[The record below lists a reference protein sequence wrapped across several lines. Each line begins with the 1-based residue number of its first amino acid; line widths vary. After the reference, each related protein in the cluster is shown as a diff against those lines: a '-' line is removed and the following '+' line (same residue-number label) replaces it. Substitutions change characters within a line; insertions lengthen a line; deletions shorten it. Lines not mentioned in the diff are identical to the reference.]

1 MAAIGCCKLL
11 GASILRS
18 CICPCRSSHSVPINL
33 QDKCYSLLWNFLHLF
48 EWENVISL
56 RVRAL
61 AILYISGY
69 RQHSCCSVTQLCLF
83 GTPWTVVHQ
92 DSLSFIIFWSLLK
105 LMPTESMMPPNHLI
119 HCHPLLLL
127 PSIFPSNR
135 VSSNESALR
144 IRWPKYWSLASA
156 SVLPMNSQDWFPLGW
171 SGWISLQSKR
181 LSRVFYNAI
190 VQKHQFFGTQLS
202 L

>member
-127 PSIFPSNR
+127 PSIFPS
-135 VSSNESALR
+135 
-144 IRWPKYWSLASA
+144 I
-156 SVLPMNSQDWFPLGW
+156 
-171 SGWISLQSKR
+171 
-181 LSRVFYNAI
+181 RVFFNELGFHIRQPNYGRRQWQYSP
-190 VQKHQFFGTQLS
+190 VLLPGKPHGWRS
-202 L
+202 LVGCSPWDC